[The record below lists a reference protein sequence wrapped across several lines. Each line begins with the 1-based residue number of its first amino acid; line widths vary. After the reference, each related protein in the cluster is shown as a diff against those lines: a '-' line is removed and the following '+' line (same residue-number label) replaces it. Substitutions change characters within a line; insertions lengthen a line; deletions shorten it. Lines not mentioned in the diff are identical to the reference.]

1 MRSGKRIASFWGT
14 EGQPVCPIFRG
25 RERFVADESGATMT
39 EYGLLLLLI
48 AFVVFAVAKLLGSTV
63 LPLYNLG
70 TYLNL

>member
-1 MRSGKRIASFWGT
+1 
-14 EGQPVCPIFRG
+14 
-25 RERFVADESGATMT
+25 MT